1 MIEKI
6 LYGII
11 LCVFPVVFLYPQG
24 LLYGTYLNYAYV
36 LLCAVLLY
44 SLRTGYVES
53 FSFEFYKRLFILNLF
68 ANSVALLLAKINV
81 MQFISGN
88 ASMICAVCLNFII
101 AAIPKEKEDIMKK
114 MIQITIIAV
123 LLLIIL
129 DGIWKPSW
137 MYPLYYFKGSTNL
150 EVLFTFHHR
159 AIGPL
164 LSPAMAGFFCV
175 TIIVYSFVYLA
186 YHKWWSLSYIALFIF
201 SSLGLLLTAS
211 RTSMLA
217 LAIMFLFTFVFY
229 RVRKKVSI
237 ICLCTAVIVAISL
250 SDLSFLNDIVQ
261 NLTYRETQISNGVF
275 EDTGRMAAIISALQN
290 KFDARC
296 LLWGIG
302 SAEYST
308 VEGSSFSL
316 AHNGLLSIF
325 LPFGV
330 AGIYL
335 HYKLYKHYLIFRDDE
350 YWEDTYPLFV
360 SLWMVTLMGTFLS
373 ADMPIS
379 YFSVCIQAIL
389 LALADRYISTDN
401 VA

>member
-1 MIEKI
+1 MIVKI

-11 LCVFPVVFLYPQG
+11 LCVFPIVFLYPQG

-36 LLCAVLLY
+36 LLCAILLY
-44 SLRTGYVES
+44 LLRTEYFVG

-68 ANSVALLLAKINV
+68 ANSVALLLAKINL

-88 ASMICAVCLNFII
+88 ASILCAVCLNFIV
-101 AAIPKEKEDIMKK
+101 AAIPKEEVDTMKK
-114 MIQITIIAV
+114 IIQITTIGV

-129 DGIWKPSW
+129 DGLWKPAW
-137 MYPLYYFKGSTNL
+137 MYPLYYFKGTTEF

-159 AIGPL
+159 AIGSL

-175 TIIVYSFVYLA
+175 TIIVYSFVYLI
-186 YHKWWSLSYIALFIF
+186 YHKWWSLSYITLFIL

-217 LAIMFLFTFVFY
+217 LAIMFLFTFIFY

-237 ICLCTAVIVAISL
+237 ICLCIAAIATISL

-261 NLTYRETQISNGVF
+261 NLAYRDTQLSNGVF
-275 EDTGRMAAIISALQN
+275 EGTGRMAAINSALQN

-296 LLWGIG
+296 LFWGIG
-302 SAEYST
+302 SAEYSI
-308 VEGSSFSL
+308 VEGTSFSL

-335 HYKLYKHYLIFRDDE
+335 HYKLYKHYLIFRDNE
-350 YWEDTYPLFV
+350 YLKDIYPLFV
-360 SLWMVTLMGTFLS
+360 SLWIVTLMGTFFS
-373 ADMPIS
+373 ADMPLS

-389 LALADRYISTDN
+389 LALADRHISIN
-401 VA
+401 NEE

>member
-1 MIEKI
+1 M
-6 LYGII
+6 
-11 LCVFPVVFLYPQG
+11 
-24 LLYGTYLNYAYV
+24 
-36 LLCAVLLY
+36 
-44 SLRTGYVES
+44 
-53 FSFEFYKRLFILNLF
+53 
-68 ANSVALLLAKINV
+68 
-81 MQFISGN
+81 
-88 ASMICAVCLNFII
+88 
-101 AAIPKEKEDIMKK
+101 
-114 MIQITIIAV
+114 
-123 LLLIIL
+123 
-129 DGIWKPSW
+129 
-137 MYPLYYFKGSTNL
+137 
-150 EVLFTFHHR
+150 
-159 AIGPL
+159 
-164 LSPAMAGFFCV
+164 
-175 TIIVYSFVYLA
+175 
-186 YHKWWSLSYIALFIF
+186 
-201 SSLGLLLTAS
+201 
-211 RTSMLA
+211 
-217 LAIMFLFTFVFY
+217 
-229 RVRKKVSI
+229 SI

-308 VEGSSFSL
+308 VEVSSFSL

-401 VA
+401 LE